1 MEDPQWQSIG
11 VVGILSLFLL
21 REVLQFLKSYGKNG
35 QIESA
40 RATATLLAEL
50 KNLTNSISNLSQC
63 MTNLA
68 HEMKS
73 TQAEVR
79 ECRKDI
85 EELQRRIR

>member
-21 REVLQFLKSYGKNG
+21 REVLQFLKSHGKNG

-40 RATATLLAEL
+40 RAAATLQGEL